1 MPLSLQPFLG
11 LGQGRLHRV
20 LHVVVAVLTQAATE
34 IDLLLLIG
42 KLLVA
47 REPPPVGVILHW
59 VVGLLPYVPVARIL
73 LGDHALLLPSEL
85 EVLVLDR
92 PGVGGLRVG
101 VVHHRNSLHVRTVV
115 DLVLEPQ
122 RPVLK
127 GLVAVAVV
135 LVDRTGEDDG
145 VRAPEPALLVLEEI
159 NPELDVTAVE
169 HLLEDR
175 GIASLGDAL
184 ERVGEVVVVEDE
196 SKRDTPHD
204 GSWELRAH
212 VSPLLLGVALD
223 QLLVDGATRHV
234 QDVLL
239 KVGRA
244 IVRDTVRLNRRARL
258 FRGVYAE
265 ECVEG
270 VHVEGHVV

>member
-1 MPLSLQPFLG
+1 M
-11 LGQGRLHRV
+11 
-20 LHVVVAVLTQAATE
+20 
-34 IDLLLLIG
+34 DLLLLVG

-47 REPPPVGVILHW
+47 RKPLPVSVVLHR
-59 VVGLLPYVPVARIL
+59 VVGLLPYVPVAGIL
-73 LGDHALLLPSEL
+73 LGDHALLLLPKL

-92 PGVGGLRVG
+92 PGVGGLCVG
-101 VVHHRNSLHVRTVV
+101 VVHHRNSLHIRAVV

-122 RPVLK
+122 CPVLK

-135 LVDRTGEDDG
+135 LVDRAGEDDG
-145 VRAPEPALLVLEEI
+145 VRAPEPPFLVLEEI
-159 NPELDVTAVE
+159 NVELDVAAVE
-169 HLLEDR
+169 HLLEDS
-175 GIASLGDAL
+175 GVASLGDTL
-184 ERVGEVVVVEDE
+184 ERVGEVIVVEDE
-196 SKRDTPHD
+196 PKRDTPHD

-212 VSPLLLGVALD
+212 VPPLLFGVALD

-234 QDVLL
+234 QDVFL

-258 FRGVYAE
+258 FRSVYAE